1 MANRFTLKQKII
13 EFLSG
18 VWLVLG
24 VIAYNAML
32 VGHLKG
38 AWVGWAVFL
47 ILGGLWCWWCW
58 KDNEKKPWER

>member
-1 MANRFTLKQKII
+1 MRKTTLKQKII

-32 VGHLKG
+32 IGHLKG
-38 AWVGWAVFL
+38 AGWGWAVF
-47 ILGGLWCWWCW
+47 IVLGGLWSRWVW
-58 KDNEKKPWER
+58 RTS